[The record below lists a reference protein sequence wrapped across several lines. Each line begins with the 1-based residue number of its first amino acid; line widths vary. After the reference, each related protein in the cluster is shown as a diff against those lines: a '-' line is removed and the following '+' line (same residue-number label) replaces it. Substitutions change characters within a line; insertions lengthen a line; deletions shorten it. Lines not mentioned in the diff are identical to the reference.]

1 MVIIFCMLISW
12 STLNQNE
19 THLIHRIAAFILI
32 EACCMSD
39 MCTSDCFESH
49 RTAMPAGFNG
59 GTVVL

>member
-1 MVIIFCMLISW
+1 MKLIS
-12 STLNQNE
+12 STA
-19 THLIHRIAAFILI
+19 TGIGRIAAFILI